1 MLTVDFDYFDLQ
13 PEHVCLD
20 LGCGEGRH
28 ALTAYLAEGVQVLG
42 VDLAHQDLKTAASRI
57 DDMADYQPK
66 GHIQFL
72 QSDGGRLPLADSSVD
87 RLICSEVLEHIPNYI
102 HFLEEI
108 HRVLKPDG
116 RLCISVP
123 RAWPEWVCWTLC
135 DAYRRTPGGHIRIFD
150 ARHLRREVER
160 YDFKC
165 ARRHGAHALHVPYW
179 WLKCL
184 FWHRDR
190 EPAIVRGYHRLLVWD
205 LMAKPWITRLFD
217 RVMNPWMGKS
227 VVMYF
232 DRAGTVESAK

>member
-135 DAYRRTPGGHIRIFD
+135 DAYRRTPGGHIEFLMLDTYGERSSATILNARD
-150 ARHLRREVER
+150 AMEPTLFMFPIGGLSVCFGTATRNPLLFV
-160 YDFKC
+160 DTI
-165 ARRHGAHALHVPYW
+165 AYW
-179 WLKCL
+179 CG
-184 FWHRDR
+184 
-190 EPAIVRGYHRLLVWD
+190 I
-205 LMAKPWITRLFD
+205 
-217 RVMNPWMGKS
+217 
-227 VVMYF
+227 
-232 DRAGTVESAK
+232 